1 MRGERVQDAARI
13 VEKETHHG
21 AEQNQKKH
29 QPEQD
34 RQRQPDA
41 AMTRWCMSVA
51 KSSVIPSRV
60 RKLPTIMPCSPWVGS
75 TAVTKP
81 RPSCWAMTEPAMRL
95 LYGSAPSDVAI
106 DSALAIACACAA
118 CRELGDR

>member
-34 RQRQPDA
+34 RQR
-41 AMTRWCMSVA
+41 CMSVA

-95 LYGSAPSDVAI
+95 LYGSAPSDVVI

>member
-1 MRGERVQDAARI
+1 MPALVAGIHLLHAGRTKTWMAGTSPAMTTVRFQTHHPLSMRGERVQDAARI

-60 RKLPTIMPCSPWVGS
+60 
-75 TAVTKP
+75 
-81 RPSCWAMTEPAMRL
+81 
-95 LYGSAPSDVAI
+95 
-106 DSALAIACACAA
+106 
-118 CRELGDR
+118 